1 MPNSVS
7 AGQSLLSQK
16 KKKLLKHEGF
26 VYRFARRGQ
35 NKSVWRC
42 IKEKSLS
49 CKGRLWEL
57 DSGERRVVQEH
68 GHAPDPA
75 EVKAREVINRIK
87 DKSRAGN
94 ATPSYIRVRWQPS
107 NLELRHRCR
116 PTLS

>member
-87 DKSRAGN
+87 DAQSKKGALRPNCWLLNFLWLLALFFDLPSR
-94 ATPSYIRVRWQPS
+94 
-107 NLELRHRCR
+107 
-116 PTLS
+116 